1 MIVKQINLCAGGTIG
16 VQKIWWGKVRCGGT
30 HEDSLGGCK
39 RVEFMR
45 NTWYY
50 KRGCEDAGFSSQIS
64 ARPVFPHGINIPIFK
79 VSEFS

>member
-16 VQKIWWGKVRCGGT
+16 VQKT
-30 HEDSLGGCK
+30 HEDSLGGFK